1 MAEKLSEAQAKK
13 IKQIKR
19 NTSIDNAMCATAGVT
34 LGSVTGSVIGITG
47 CNFASDIKAK
57 ADEKCVEIERDT
69 TLTPEQ
75 KAEKIKKLQRSTKIK
90 TTACMGASVALELVT
105 GYAIGHSFGQ
115 MIRNNNERKNTKIGK
130 IFGSAAAAKKDS
142 NK

>member
-19 NTSIDNAMCATAGVT
+19 NNTFDNVMCATAGVT
-34 LGSVTGSVIGITG
+34 LGSVTGSVIGLSTDTLT
-47 CNFASDIKAK
+47 SDIKIK
-57 ADEKCVEIERDT
+57 ADEKCVEIECDT
-69 TLTPEQ
+69 TLTQEQ
-75 KAEKIKKLQRSTKIK
+75 KAEKIKKLKRATKIK
-90 TTACMGASVALELVT
+90 TTVCMGVSVALELAT

>member
-1 MAEKLSEAQAKK
+1 MAEKLTEAQVGK

-19 NTSIDNAMCATAGVT
+19 DTTFDNVMCATAGVT
-34 LGSVTGSVIGITG
+34 IGGVTGSVIGLTA
-47 CNFASDIKAK
+47 NTLASDIKTK
-57 ADEKCVEIERDT
+57 ANEKCVEIECDT
-69 TLTPEQ
+69 TLTQEQ
-75 KAEKIKKLQRSTKIK
+75 KAEKIKNLQMVTKIK
-90 TTACMGASVALELVT
+90 TAACMGTFAALELVT

-142 NK
+142 K